1 MRWVVA
7 AVFVTLVAAFAVA
20 LWATVV
26 RPPAYEVRGTI
37 VARPAANL
45 ILVRHDAAPAL
56 GMASMELM
64 AIFSDPALLDAAGV
78 APGHRVRL
86 AVRRKGE
93 ELTLLRI
100 EKLS

>member
-1 MRWVVA
+1 MVA
-7 AVFVTLVAAFAVA
+7 AVFIALVSAFAVA

-26 RPPAYEVRGTI
+26 RPPAYEVRGEI

-64 AIFSDPALLDAAGV
+64 AVFSDPALLDTAGV
-78 APGHRVRL
+78 TPGDRVRL

-93 ELTLLRI
+93 ELTLLRV
-100 EKLS
+100 EKRS

>member
-1 MRWVVA
+1 VVA

-26 RPPAYEVRGTI
+26 RPPAYEVRGEI
-37 VARPAANL
+37 VARPASNL
-45 ILVRHDAAPAL
+45 ILVRHEASPAL
-56 GMASMELM
+56 GMAPMELM
-64 AIFSDPALLDAAGV
+64 AVFSDPVLLDGAGV
-78 APGHRVRL
+78 KPGDRVRL

-100 EKLS
+100 EKLA

>member
-1 MRWVVA
+1 VVA
-7 AVFVTLVAAFAVA
+7 AVFVALVTAFGVA

-26 RPPAYEVRGTI
+26 RPPAYEVRGEI

-45 ILVRHDAAPAL
+45 ILVRHEAAPAL
-56 GMASMELM
+56 SMAPMELM
-64 AIFSDPALLDAAGV
+64 AVFSDPGLLDNANV
-78 APGHRVRL
+78 KPGDRVRL